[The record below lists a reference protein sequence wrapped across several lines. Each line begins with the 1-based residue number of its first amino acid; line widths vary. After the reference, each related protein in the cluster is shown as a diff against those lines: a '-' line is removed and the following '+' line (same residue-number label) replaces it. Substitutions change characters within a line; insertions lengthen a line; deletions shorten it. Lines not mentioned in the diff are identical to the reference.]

1 MSNISHIF
9 RLRKRIVY
17 RIIKICVIN
26 QEAVQMKFL
35 WNYYRKKEWSR
46 NKKVMAFVLLN
57 ILCCGIIG
65 FGVWTIISQIAL
77 KTITWLVVFVGYSVF
92 FPGYLGGILTVYRMG
107 D

>member
-35 WNYYRKKEWSR
+35 WNYFRNKEWSR
-46 NKKVMAFVLLN
+46 NKKIVAFVLLN

-65 FGVWTIISQIAL
+65 FGVWAVISRMAL
-77 KTITWLVVFVGYSVF
+77 KTMSWLVIFVGYSIF
-92 FPGYLGGILTVYRMG
+92 FPGYLGGILTIYRMG
-107 D
+107 C